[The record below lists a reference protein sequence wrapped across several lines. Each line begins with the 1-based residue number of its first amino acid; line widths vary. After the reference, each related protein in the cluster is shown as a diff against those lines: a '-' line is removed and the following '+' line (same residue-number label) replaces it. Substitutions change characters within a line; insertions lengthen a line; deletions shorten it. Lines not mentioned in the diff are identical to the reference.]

1 MNLHMAK
8 MYWKKMVDAVEFER
22 AGGTHAGGLTYL
34 LTYLLVTWMK
44 ICRLGMERPTPP
56 PGLLLRFLSYGLG
69 SATSLYSPI

>member
-22 AGGTHAGGLTYL
+22 AGGTQAGGLTYL

-44 ICRLGMERPTPP
+44 ICRLGMGTPHTATRTAAAISV
-56 PGLLLRFLSYGLG
+56 LRLR
-69 SATSLYSPI
+69 